1 MVDVRKR
8 LPPGID
14 LLNWVRLTTESYAQL
29 FQSSTALILHG
40 NRHQYF
46 INEANFS
53 KGKFLPKNYLGT
65 EDLGWDLF
73 DRLFAHELEINA
85 PVEMLTRAVEVPVKG
100 LYIPNINAPQIL
112 VFDRDGKIIE
122 QQVNPKKLEDLVF
135 KRDLQSKGSLL
146 VVPLIA
152 RDREE
157 GRRAIAYL
165 YSPETKHFNMPLAGS
180 AAFLLAGAVIP
191 ALRELL

>member
-1 MVDVRKR
+1 MRIIPSCLRFGSPKNTLLTDRGLLGKYVVDVRKR

-14 LLNWVRLTTESYAQL
+14 LLNWVRVTTESYAQL

-65 EDLGWDLF
+65 EDLGWDRF

-100 LYIPNINAPQIL
+100 LY
-112 VFDRDGKIIE
+112 KIG
-122 QQVNPKKLEDLVF
+122 
-135 KRDLQSKGSLL
+135 RASC
-146 VVPLIA
+146 
-152 RDREE
+152 RERVSF
-157 GRRAIAYL
+157 G
-165 YSPETKHFNMPLAGS
+165 
-180 AAFLLAGAVIP
+180 V
-191 ALRELL
+191 